1 MAVFVSVVEL
11 CWQLCVVSFFS
22 FSIKKKTGK
31 QGRNPLFTRE
41 NSSKELFSDRSR
53 IRNRNKEKKEKSV
66 RRGRG
71 KKEKK
76 REKREKKK
84 ERERGKGKREKET
97 LGHFERDKRDVL
109 KGTGT

>member
-1 MAVFVSVVEL
+1 MAVSASVVEF
-11 CWQLCVVSFFS
+11 CQQLCVVSFFS
-22 FSIKKKTGK
+22 FSIQKKTGK
-31 QGRNPLFTRE
+31 QGRNPLFTRK
-41 NSSKELFSDRSR
+41 NSSKELFSDKSR

-97 LGHFERDKRDVL
+97 QDILR
-109 KGTGT
+109 GTRKTF